1 MNRSLNQINAILE
14 GIATAHQQ
22 INSYG
27 VGNVWDLAANE
38 APTYP
43 LMFTVFNPGQINGNR
58 LSLNISLLFM
68 DLVHKDERNE
78 LEVLS
83 DTLQMAT
90 DVVAQLR
97 NPIYEDWF
105 IVGDNVTFEDFTERF
120 NDEVSGYKIDISLI
134 LSEQFNLCALPIVG
148 APSGISGCAPA
159 VVQNTD
165 LSYLI
170 NVASG
175 GTLIIPDTTI
185 NFNVGGNIT
194 VTTVPSLKDETIN
207 IVWL

>member
-1 MNRSLNQINAILE
+1 
-14 GIATAHQQ
+14 
-22 INSYG
+22 
-27 VGNVWDLAANE
+27 
-38 APTYP
+38 
-43 LMFTVFNPGQINGNR
+43 
-58 LSLNISLLFM
+58 M

-148 APSGISGCAPA
+148 ARS
-159 VVQNTD
+159 
-165 LSYLI
+165 
-170 NVASG
+170 SG
-175 GTLIIPDTTI
+175 GTKHRFII
-185 NFNVGGNIT
+185 FNKCSFGWYFDN
-194 VTTVPSLKDETIN
+194 SRHNNKL
-207 IVWL
+207 